1 MRHDDLHVCRKND
14 GDAAQGKFII
24 GLRDDLEEE
33 FSDEDNPDESVF
45 FLPQNQEDK
54 NRRTL
59 LRTLQVEVAESASYN
74 NGEGRYL
81 FHPR

>member
-1 MRHDDLHVCRKND
+1 MHYDDLHGCRKND
-14 GDAAQGKFII
+14 GDTAQGKFII

-59 LRTLQVEVAESASYN
+59 LRTLQVEVVEPASYD

-81 FHPR
+81 LHLQ